1 MKGID
6 RSLGATG
13 PRGPKGC
20 NGDVGEYCNS
30 LLGLSTTLNSVSSTT
45 GFNTLKT
52 VTIPR
57 YTLTDLNSVQLTFA
71 SYRCDSG
78 NDVTPSSFR
87 VSITSTTS
95 SANVGGFTAASAH
108 FATVTLFWDS
118 NVNQIFA
125 YVNGGSNVQLVTV
138 GTGFDDI
145 TVSYQSQVAVVGQQF
160 CSRLM
165 IGDIMGISTEYA
177 ANF

>member
-6 RSLGATG
+6 RGLGATG

-20 NGDVGEYCNS
+20 TGDDGEYCNA
-30 LLGLSTTLNSVSSTT
+30 LLGLSTTLNSVSSTS

-57 YTLTDLNSVQLTFA
+57 YTLTDLNSVKLTFA
-71 SYRCDSG
+71 AYRCDST
-78 NDVTPSSFR
+78 NDATASSFR
-87 VSITSTTS
+87 VSISSTSGNV
-95 SANVGGFTAASAH
+95 NVGVFSGVSAH
-108 FATVTLFWDS
+108 IATVTLFWDT
-118 NVNQIFA
+118 NANAIFA
-125 YVNGGSNVQLVTV
+125 YVNGGSNVQLVSV

-177 ANF
+177 ATF